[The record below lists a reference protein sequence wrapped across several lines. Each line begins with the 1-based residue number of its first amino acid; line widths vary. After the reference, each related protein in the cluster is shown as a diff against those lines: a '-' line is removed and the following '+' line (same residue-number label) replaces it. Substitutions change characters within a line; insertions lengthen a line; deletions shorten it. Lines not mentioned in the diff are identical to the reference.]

1 MLANFSVAM
10 NFFSRHARVQL
21 QLYTL
26 SGPDTT
32 GEINSAAAVID
43 WLADG
48 LSSSLPPNVQ
58 PNLTSVSFPYHQP
71 IAL

>member
-1 MLANFSVAM
+1 
-10 NFFSRHARVQL
+10 L

-48 LSSSLPPNVQ
+48 LSSWLPPNVQ
-58 PNLTSVSFPYHQP
+58 PNLTAVSFPYHQP